1 MASSSLSL
9 YSEAIQPLSDEEKD
23 TEDNSGYDLARFYAS
38 PLDGKGM
45 RYVIAEFAIHKNLM
59 HLAVVC

>member
-23 TEDNSGYDLARFYAS
+23 AEDNSGYDLARFYAS
-38 PLDGKGM
+38 PLDGKGI
-45 RYVIAEFAIHKNLM
+45 RYVIAEFTIHKI
-59 HLAVVC
+59 